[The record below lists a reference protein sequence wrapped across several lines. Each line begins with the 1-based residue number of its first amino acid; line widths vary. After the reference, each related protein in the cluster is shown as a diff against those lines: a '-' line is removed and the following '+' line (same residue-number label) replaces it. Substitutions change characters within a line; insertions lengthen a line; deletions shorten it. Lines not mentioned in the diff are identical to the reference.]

1 MEGNPRN
8 DRRTGD
14 KLLIRRNYP
23 ATMKSKNIFTAFRRV
38 AFAEGISFLILLLI
52 AMPLKYFVGI
62 PMAVTIIG
70 GLHGVLFVGFIILAF
85 LARAE
90 YGKNLKWLAKAF
102 IASLLPFGTIVMDKE
117 WKLEQA
123 AIV

>member
-1 MEGNPRN
+1 
-8 DRRTGD
+8 
-14 KLLIRRNYP
+14 
-23 ATMKSKNIFTAFRRV
+23 MKSKNIFIAFRRL

-52 AMPLKYFVGI
+52 AMPLKYFAGL

-70 GLHGVLFVGFIILAF
+70 GLHGLLFVGFIVLAF
-85 LARAE
+85 LTREE

-102 IASLLPFGTIVMDKE
+102 VASLLPFGTMVMDKE